1 MWSAPPG
8 AWETW
13 RRCNPADAGAVTFPA
28 RAQLPRR
35 CPRAEGAPR
44 RAGPPGRAATP
55 TDTDRRRPP
64 CPPTCSPNLRRQQA
78 LPGSH
83 DTGNVAAVTPASGAL
98 PRAWWPNRSPSRES
112 PTFPRKG
119 PAHGGRWVAPD
130 GRRTRPREDP
140 DRRAALTPRLSRA
153 SAWEPAPGPA
163 GRGDPDTS
171 REGGSWE
178 DLLGQL
184 REKARSS
191 AIPEARTQAAQRA
204 GPSPGRT

>member
-1 MWSAPPG
+1 MP
-8 AWETW
+8 
-13 RRCNPADAGAVTFPA
+13 FPA
-28 RAQLPRR
+28 RAQLLRR

-64 CPPTCSPNLRRQQA
+64 CPPTCSPNLRQQQA

-130 GRRTRPREDP
+130 TAPGRPLPLGGQSPAGAVLTPGTSRAGSRLPARRPGRARRPRQQTGGRELGRP
-140 DRRAALTPRLSRA
+140 PRAAAGEGALLSDSLGWDPGGPRGQV
-153 SAWEPAPGPA
+153 PAPG
-163 GRGDPDTS
+163 
-171 REGGSWE
+171 
-178 DLLGQL
+178 
-184 REKARSS
+184 
-191 AIPEARTQAAQRA
+191 RT
-204 GPSPGRT
+204 

>member
-1 MWSAPPG
+1 MTTITQ
-8 AWETW
+8 ETS
-13 RRCNPADAGAVTFPA
+13 RGCNSADAGAMPFPA

-78 LPGSH
+78 FPGSH

-130 GRRTRPREDP
+130 GRRTRPRADP
-140 DRRAALTPRLSRA
+140 YPWEARAQRGAFLRPGQAGLGAGSR
-153 SAWEPAPGPA
+153 PGGPA
-163 GRGDPDTS
+163 GRGDPDN
-171 REGGSWE
+171 RQEDGSWE
-178 DLLGQL
+178 DLPGQL

-191 AIPEARTQAAQRA
+191 AIP
-204 GPSPGRT
+204 

>member
-1 MWSAPPG
+1 MP
-8 AWETW
+8 
-13 RRCNPADAGAVTFPA
+13 FPA

-44 RAGPPGRAATP
+44 RAGPPGREATP

-98 PRAWWPNRSPSRES
+98 PRAWWPNRSLRGSRQRS
-112 PTFPRKG
+112 PGRDRLTAAAGWLPTG
-119 PAHGGRWVAPD
+119 GAHGPGRTPTL
-130 GRRTRPREDP
+130 GRPERSGGRSYARDKPG
-140 DRRAALTPRLSRA
+140 
-153 SAWEPAPGPA
+153 WEPAPGPA
-163 GRGDPDTS
+163 GRGDPDTR

-178 DLLGQL
+178 DLPGQL

-191 AIPEARTQAAQRA
+191 AIPEAGTQAAPEGR
-204 GPSPGRT
+204 SLLPGGLRNLVKLRLWGL